1 MPTLDWLHRAAAF
14 SVADQVPYRLLETVS
29 HHGSSGNG
37 HCRPRS
43 NTDNL
48 LIHGDNLEALKALL
62 PFYRGRIKCI
72 FIDPPYN
79 TQSAFEH
86 YDDKLE
92 HSQWLS
98 MMLPRLELLRDLLS
112 EDGSIWVTIDDNEAH
127 YLKVLMDEVFGRGN
141 FVANVVW
148 RSSDNS
154 NNDARTFSVD
164 HNQVL
169 VYSASP
175 GWLTIKQ
182 DAVEKRTHFR
192 NDDNDPRGPWFDG
205 NPLNSPKPRENLK
218 YVLTAPNGNRIQP
231 PPNGWRWE
239 PATMQEKLA
248 TGEIRFNENMT
259 GIKRRTYL
267 YEMKGLPPSTL
278 WTDLLKTGHN
288 RQAKSEQKNL
298 DIGTDLFSTPKP
310 ERLLAE
316 VLNIATNPGDLV
328 LDSFLGSGTT
338 AAVAHKMGRRWI
350 GIEMGEHALTHCL
363 PRLQKV
369 VAGEQGGISA
379 AVGWGQ
385 SKDGQPFDGGGFRL
399 ARLGAP
405 VFGPDGSIDPGV
417 RFATLAAYI
426 WQQETATAWDAA
438 KGTPGTPY
446 LGMHSVFDSGLRLL
460 DGRQGLI
467 SSENSGDD
475 SPPPVHPEPVEGP
488 LEEPLEGRA
497 LASTSSART
506 GGVAAVAGGKEE
518 GGGQAQG
525 APSTTEPP
533 PPVLRSR
540 TAYYLLFNGILGDKR
555 PAGGNVLTHAVL
567 QSLLQLHAATP
578 HPDAPLVVY
587 GEACRLGAARLA
599 QANVVFKHIPY
610 DVKAR

>member
-14 SVADQVPYRLLETVS
+14 SVANQVPYRLLETVS
-29 HHGSSGNG
+29 HHGSSS
-37 HCRPRS
+37 PDKS
-43 NTDNL
+43 TDNL
-48 LIHGDNLEALKALL
+48 LIHGDNLEALKALM

-350 GIEMGEHALTHCL
+350 GIEMGDHALTHCL

-446 LGMHSVFDSGLRLL
+446 LGTHSVFDSCSRLM
-460 DGRQGLI
+460 DGRQGPI
-467 SSENSGDD
+467 SLETSGGDG
-475 SPPPVHPEPVEGP
+475 E
-488 LEEPLEGRA
+488 
-497 LASTSSART
+497 
-506 GGVAAVAGGKEE
+506 AGT
-518 GGGQAQG
+518 
-525 APSTTEPP
+525 APTTEPP
-533 PPVLRSR
+533 APTLRSR